1 MVTREGVARDNIN
14 QEVKS
19 KLSPQRQ
26 GGLNFAGEERWDGA
40 LQYFQVPKGAHLDGP
55 WFRSQG

>member
-1 MVTREGVARDNIN
+1 MVTRKEVSRDNIN

-26 GGLNFAGEERWDGA
+26 VGLNFAGEEKWDGA
-40 LQYFQVPKGAHLDGP
+40 LQCFTNRGSFGWTMV
-55 WFRSQG
+55 